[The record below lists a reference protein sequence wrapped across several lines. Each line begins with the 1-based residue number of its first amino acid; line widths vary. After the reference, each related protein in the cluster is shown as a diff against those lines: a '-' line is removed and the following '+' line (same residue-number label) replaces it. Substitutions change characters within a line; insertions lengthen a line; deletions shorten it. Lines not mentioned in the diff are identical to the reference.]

1 MRRHET
7 RRQREKRTQRQWRR
21 RALLGGIATLA
32 VVVAAFATVYGLTR
46 SDGPSGPPRAAI
58 IDQVSLTYPN
68 PDFIESATRTLEESG
83 RIVDYYPGE
92 EVTVDLYRRLPSLGY
107 DVILFRV
114 HADRIEGTW
123 RGEPVDEVILFSSE
137 PYDPRKYGDD
147 QSNKRLTSARYYEG
161 GERFFG
167 ISPDF
172 IDDRMQ
178 GDFGG
183 ATIFMMGCEGLIS
196 DRTAQAFIDKG
207 ADTYI
212 SWDETVS
219 AAHTDAATD
228 RLLDLMLLDGQSAKE
243 AVAQTMAELG
253 PDPTYGS
260 TLGVFPR

>member
-1 MRRHET
+1 MQRRET
-7 RRQREKRTQRQWRR
+7 RRQQEKRRRRQWRR

-32 VVVAAFATVYGLTR
+32 VVAAFATLFGLTR
-46 SDGPSGPPRAAI
+46 EDGPSGPPRAAI

-68 PDFIESATRTLEESG
+68 PDFIEKATRTLKESG
-83 RIVDYYPGE
+83 HTVDYYPGD

-123 RGEPVDEVILFSSE
+123 RGEPIDEVILFSSE
-137 PYDPRKYGDD
+137 PYDPRKYRDD
-147 QSNKRLTSARYYEG
+147 LSNKRLTSARYYEG

-172 IDDRMQ
+172 IDDRMT

-196 DRTAQAFIDKG
+196 ERTAQAFIDKG

-219 AAHTDAATD
+219 ASHTDAATE
-228 RLLDLMLLDGQSAKE
+228 RLLDLMLLEGQSAQE
-243 AVAQTMAELG
+243 AVAQTMAEIG

-260 TLGVFPR
+260 KLGVYEP